1 MAASLQQVLER
12 AELNKLPKAVQFKLE
27 KFFSDHQAEIDA
39 LKSSHERYKAD
50 SEQQYFNLEK
60 KLSEIQEQFVTK
72 SREHEAFKEENSR
85 LQEELKNL
93 KGEELELKDGSAPSQ
108 PTTVTKAK
116 YELEAEVRELSRLL
130 EKKTQMVAHLS
141 DNVTQLSEKLT
152 ETSKMKTEL
161 QLKLDELQSSEIS
174 IQYREKRMEQEKE
187 LLQNQNT
194 WLNSELKSK
203 TEELL
208 SVSREKG
215 KDLLELK
222 CDLENKKEEVT
233 RLQEQVNTLRNT
245 NEDLQKQT
253 ETLMSK
259 LKEAK
264 DQYTAMEEKYSNEL
278 SANVKLTNLY
288 KVAAAD
294 TEAKNV
300 ELSRAVEEISTLL
313 KQSGE
318 ATKSAE
324 ARLLEAEEAKTKLE
338 EEMNEKVETLEK
350 AMESAT
356 AQLSDSKKRGAP
368 MMTEEELNILS
379 PTAAAVAK
387 IVKPG
392 MKLMELYN
400 AFVEAQDQLQ
410 LEKLENK
417 RMHKL
422 LDEIVLEV
430 ETKAP
435 ILRRQREEYES
446 MQKSTSSLCAKLE
459 QAMKEIRSL
468 QKETNEANKR
478 VSLLEKEKQW
488 CESQGADLSHQVR
501 VLLLEIEEARGKQVL
516 REEEISSSQ
525 PPENEGEVEDGSQ
538 HITFRNV
545 EELQLQNQSLLAE
558 LHQIKENTTNQ
569 LNEAA
574 ASRQAELEQALEEAQ
589 KELQQLRDQAK
600 QQKLLAESMGRQ
612 RDMYRVLLFQTSDI
626 SLPTPAPDA
635 DSSSAPT
642 IPRPLT
648 TSRSIPLRA
657 LASESAQAAQTK
669 AALKQLNEAF
679 STYKKEKAGNDKL
692 LNDQND
698 RLQARV
704 YELISQKAKL
714 SSQLE
719 FASKRNDMIQ
729 NNVNAYR
736 REIACLCERTQKMSS
751 NSQRLE
757 QIIHTMTQDLRAANE
772 KLVVAEVRNET
783 MSKERDLL
791 KMAETRLVQEKEAIL
806 SEQRGQNLLLANL
819 KTMQLSMER
828 VDAESSQRKS
838 SQVER
843 LEREL
848 VQVKRRLEQE
858 VEQRHAISRNQDT
871 QVVEVRRQLET
882 QTSLHQ
888 KTKELLRTAEQQ
900 VTLLRQQLSS
910 KENSTTGAR
919 TQGPEICP
927 ADMEDLRSLL
937 KQAEEERDELKE
949 RLQAATTSVEQYR
962 ALVLNLEESLSKE
975 KQVTEKAH
983 LSMETTSKEMQE
995 FNTELEKKL
1004 VEAEKDKQQIE
1015 EEKQRALQTLEQ
1027 QVTELKRSLTSM
1039 QTELQDALHRA
1050 AEAVT
1055 EEQKAKQ
1062 DRKLQAVLAA
1072 EAQNKYER
1080 ELMLHAADVEALREA
1095 KRQSQQNA
1103 HNCTQLDERA
1113 QKAAMELNQSRVV
1126 WEQQEKQLKEE
1137 LLKQAKRLE
1146 ELQTQNSLLHQ
1157 QMENLGTQMAA
1168 SVQEGVQSS
1177 LNMSFIEEDKSTK
1190 EILEIL
1196 RFVRRDKEIAQA
1208 QCEVAKVEA
1217 QRCKQRLEFQE
1228 KELKELQES
1237 INTERQK
1244 LQVTA
1249 KTMAQHDEMVKKLEG
1264 MNALIETNKILKEEK
1279 GRLEQNLQQT
1289 QAKVTKME
1297 ADITPLQKSN
1307 DELSEKSGMLQAE
1320 MKLMEEDLKKWKAR
1334 VQQLVSQQKDTD
1346 QEESKKLRS
1355 EREAHLKR
1363 IQHLTEEVGKMKS
1376 EAARTQTS
1384 YTTAQSQ
1391 VQSLQDSLSK
1401 ATAERDNIK
1410 KDLEAKVLDIQE
1422 KAKTIT
1428 QVKKIGRRYKTQY
1441 EELKEQHD
1449 KLVSEMATKQSQE
1462 LEVQLQS
1469 QIQSLN
1475 NSLSQAETKNTELQT
1490 QLENLQK
1497 AESERQAEVQNQQ
1510 EQMSRLRQELQE
1522 KAVGE
1527 EKLRQQVSEM
1537 TEKTKKAIMGAKQK
1551 INQLTS
1557 EREQIRKENDE
1568 LKQQREEQDVRMS
1581 ALKSQYEARLCRHER
1596 EMRELRGESR
1606 DEPQDQPGKASEQ
1619 QRTPDTR
1626 QISLKTTPPCDRGS
1640 TSTTEPPTANIKP
1653 TPVAGAPSKPS
1664 PIPTSKST
1672 PRASIRPMVTPASVA
1687 TPTAT
1692 VMPTTQVDTQEAL
1705 PSEAAVEHVSV
1716 LGSTS
1721 GSVRS
1726 SSPGLSQPILTQQQQ
1741 SQATAFVQPTQQ
1753 QTAQEHTATTVEAG
1767 VSTQME
1773 RPSTSSAVGPCSMGP
1788 KRVRE
1793 EEQDASSETTETQD
1807 DSSEHPIPKKIRITQ
1822 RIDTEENA
1830 GSEEIADTEVDA
1842 HTGNQEAPDTNQEA
1856 SETLVREG
1864 AEDCQTLSV
1873 PFAQTSESQS
1883 SPEPQAQDI
1892 IVLDTGSES
1901 NDEDEQEQ
1909 EYEEEQED
1917 EGDEDEEAEI
1927 PGDGEESNGA
1937 SGSGDTND
1945 AYEAEDTEGAE
1956 ATDPGTE
1963 NEESQGAT
1971 ASSQKPAD
1979 SDSNEAQS
1987 VGEGHSSTVETV
1999 SCVEALPSTTTLRLP
2014 PSPRRLAHS
2023 LPPRLY
2029 IQPPVPEL
2037 GPPPAQRQA
2046 SQNRRQSVG
2055 RAPQLTPGIPQQ
2067 HFFDE
2072 DDRMVPSTPTLMVQR
2087 HTDGFAE
2094 AIHSPQVAG
2103 VPRFRFGHE
2112 DMIAQASSSHSDLG
2126 QLASQGGLGMYE
2138 SPLFLAPH
2146 EDESGGRSVPTT
2158 PLQVAAPVSVF
2169 AESHSSDVP
2178 ESASQS
2184 VPMVTTSTAS
2194 APLPGEDSD
2203 DVFMVG
2209 ESEETSGDVS
2219 MESHSSEMESA
2230 PSSDQANLPSTSQE
2244 PTSSSTDPSSTTS
2257 QSQVR
2262 ISRMPF
2268 HTRTQRRIPRSVRGA
2283 FSRGNLH

>member
-50 SEQQYFNLEK
+50 SGSVRPCSELYCSLLAVHCNLCTFFTNCFLNHKSMNHYFWGGLC
-60 KLSEIQEQFVTK
+60 T
-72 SREHEAFKEENSR
+72 
-85 LQEELKNL
+85 
-93 KGEELELKDGSAPSQ
+93 
-108 PTTVTKAK
+108 
-116 YELEAEVRELSRLL
+116 
-130 EKKTQMVAHLS
+130 

-222 CDLENKKEEVT
+222 CDLENKKEEVF
-233 RLQEQVNTLRNT
+233 LLIGEQVNTLRNT

-574 ASRQAELEQALEEAQ
+574 ASRFAELEQALEEAQ

-626 SLPTPAPDA
+626 TPDA

-919 TQGPEICP
+919 TQGTGTHITGTLSRNHFQPLCS
-927 ADMEDLRSLL
+927 DLRSLL

-1027 QVTELKRSLTSM
+1027 QVVHLRSLTSM

-1557 EREQIRKENDE
+1557 KEQIRKENDE

-1773 RPSTSSAVGPCSMGP
+1773 RPSTSSAGAVYMF
-1788 KRVRE
+1788 
-1793 EEQDASSETTETQD
+1793 A
-1807 DSSEHPIPKKIRITQ
+1807 
-1822 RIDTEENA
+1822 
-1830 GSEEIADTEVDA
+1830 
-1842 HTGNQEAPDTNQEA
+1842 
-1856 SETLVREG
+1856 G

-1945 AYEAEDTEGAE
+1945 AYEAEDTEVYFLA
-1956 ATDPGTE
+1956 
-1963 NEESQGAT
+1963 N
-1971 ASSQKPAD
+1971 
-1979 SDSNEAQS
+1979 
-1987 VGEGHSSTVETV
+1987 
-1999 SCVEALPSTTTLRLP
+1999 LLRLQ
-2014 PSPRRLAHS
+2014 LCTN
-2023 LPPRLY
+2023 LCY
-2029 IQPPVPEL
+2029 VFIC
-2037 GPPPAQRQA
+2037 RQA

-2209 ESEETSGDVS
+2209 ESEE
-2219 MESHSSEMESA
+2219 
-2230 PSSDQANLPSTSQE
+2230 
-2244 PTSSSTDPSSTTS
+2244 
-2257 QSQVR
+2257 
-2262 ISRMPF
+2262 
-2268 HTRTQRRIPRSVRGA
+2268 
-2283 FSRGNLH
+2283 

>member
-85 LQEELKNL
+85 LRKNPQL
-93 KGEELELKDGSAPSQ
+93 VLIL
-108 PTTVTKAK
+108 T
-116 YELEAEVRELSRLL
+116 L
-130 EKKTQMVAHLS
+130 
-141 DNVTQLSEKLT
+141 LSEKLT

-626 SLPTPAPDA
+626 SLPTPGY
-635 DSSSAPT
+635 SSAPT

-669 AALKQLNEAF
+669 LNEAF

-910 KENSTTGAR
+910 KENSTTGKPFSALM
-919 TQGPEICP
+919 QCPEICP

-1557 EREQIRKENDE
+1557 KEQIRKENDE

-1822 RIDTEENA
+1822 RIDTEVSLLQQLSTLKS
-1830 GSEEIADTEVDA
+1830 GIICVF
-1842 HTGNQEAPDTNQEA
+1842 TG
-1856 SETLVREG
+1856 
-1864 AEDCQTLSV
+1864 CQ
-1873 PFAQTSESQS
+1873 
-1883 SPEPQAQDI
+1883 
-1892 IVLDTGSES
+1892 
-1901 NDEDEQEQ
+1901 
-1909 EYEEEQED
+1909 
-1917 EGDEDEEAEI
+1917 
-1927 PGDGEESNGA
+1927 
-1937 SGSGDTND
+1937 
-1945 AYEAEDTEGAE
+1945 GAE

-1979 SDSNEAQS
+1979 SDSNGDVFLTLS
-1987 VGEGHSSTVETV
+1987 LSLSVETV

-2244 PTSSSTDPSSTTS
+2244 PTSSSTGLSLSLS
-2257 QSQVR
+2257 LSLSLYLC
-2262 ISRMPF
+2262 IF
-2268 HTRTQRRIPRSVRGA
+2268 LSVLLLTWLSA
-2283 FSRGNLH
+2283 PY

>member
-1 MAASLQQVLER
+1 YRDMAASAAASSELPADLVTMAASLQQVLER

-50 SEQQYFNLEK
+50 SGEPWFIPLNHKSMNHYFWGGLC
-60 KLSEIQEQFVTK
+60 T
-72 SREHEAFKEENSR
+72 
-85 LQEELKNL
+85 
-93 KGEELELKDGSAPSQ
+93 
-108 PTTVTKAK
+108 
-116 YELEAEVRELSRLL
+116 
-130 EKKTQMVAHLS
+130 

-574 ASRQAELEQALEEAQ
+574 ASRFAELEQALEEAQ

-612 RDMYRVLLFQTSDI
+612 RDMYRVLLFQT
-626 SLPTPAPDA
+626 TPDA

-819 KTMQLSMER
+819 KTMQVHMER

-919 TQGPEICP
+919 TQGTGPEICP

-1449 KLVSEMATKQSQE
+1449 KMLRSLVSEMATKQSQE

-1497 AESERQAEVQNQQ
+1497 VCSERQAEVQNQQ

-1557 EREQIRKENDE
+1557 KEQIRKENDE

-1606 DEPQDQPGKASEQ
+1606 DEPQDQPGK
-1619 QRTPDTR
+1619 RTPDTR

-1773 RPSTSSAVGPCSMGP
+1773 RPSTSSAVTVKALTLKCQHLFHLNISFHVINFPM
-1788 KRVRE
+1788 R
-1793 EEQDASSETTETQD
+1793 
-1807 DSSEHPIPKKIRITQ
+1807 IRLYF
-1822 RIDTEENA
+1822 
-1830 GSEEIADTEVDA
+1830 S
-1842 HTGNQEAPDTNQEA
+1842 HFP
-1856 SETLVREG
+1856 SL
-1864 AEDCQTLSV
+1864 L
-1873 PFAQTSESQS
+1873 F
-1883 SPEPQAQDI
+1883 
-1892 IVLDTGSES
+1892 
-1901 NDEDEQEQ
+1901 Q

-1945 AYEAEDTEGAE
+1945 AYEAEDTEVYFLA
-1956 ATDPGTE
+1956 
-1963 NEESQGAT
+1963 N
-1971 ASSQKPAD
+1971 
-1979 SDSNEAQS
+1979 
-1987 VGEGHSSTVETV
+1987 
-1999 SCVEALPSTTTLRLP
+1999 LLRLQ
-2014 PSPRRLAHS
+2014 LCTN
-2023 LPPRLY
+2023 LCY
-2029 IQPPVPEL
+2029 
-2037 GPPPAQRQA
+2037 RQA

-2209 ESEETSGDVS
+2209 ESEDGDVS

-2244 PTSSSTDPSSTTS
+2244 PTSSSTGLSLSLS
-2257 QSQVR
+2257 LSLSLYLC
-2262 ISRMPF
+2262 IF
-2268 HTRTQRRIPRSVRGA
+2268 LSVLLLTWLSA
-2283 FSRGNLH
+2283 PY

>member
-50 SEQQYFNLEK
+50 SGEPWFIPRSVRPCSELYCSLLAVHCNLCTFFTNCFC
-60 KLSEIQEQFVTK
+60 LP
-72 SREHEAFKEENSR
+72 HETLND
-85 LQEELKNL
+85 L
-93 KGEELELKDGSAPSQ
+93 
-108 PTTVTKAK
+108 TTVTKAK

-356 AQLSDSKKRGAP
+356 NSYYLCSLFSGAP

-574 ASRQAELEQALEEAQ
+574 ASRFAELEQALEEAQ

-626 SLPTPAPDA
+626 SLPTPGY
-635 DSSSAPT
+635 SAPT

-819 KTMQLSMER
+819 KTMQVHMER

-900 VTLLRQQLSS
+900 VTLFRFEMLLVHSFTSYSFSLS
-910 KENSTTGAR
+910 T
-919 TQGPEICP
+919 GPEICP

-1449 KLVSEMATKQSQE
+1449 KMATKQSQE

-1497 AESERQAEVQNQQ
+1497 VCVLESERQAEVQNQQ

-1557 EREQIRKENDE
+1557 KEQIRKENDE

-1606 DEPQDQPGKASEQ
+1606 DEPQDQPGK
-1619 QRTPDTR
+1619 RTPDTR

-1773 RPSTSSAVGPCSMGP
+1773 RPSTSSAVTVKALTLKCQHLFHLNISFHVINFPM
-1788 KRVRE
+1788 R
-1793 EEQDASSETTETQD
+1793 
-1807 DSSEHPIPKKIRITQ
+1807 IRLYF
-1822 RIDTEENA
+1822 
-1830 GSEEIADTEVDA
+1830 S
-1842 HTGNQEAPDTNQEA
+1842 HFP
-1856 SETLVREG
+1856 SL
-1864 AEDCQTLSV
+1864 L
-1873 PFAQTSESQS
+1873 F
-1883 SPEPQAQDI
+1883 
-1892 IVLDTGSES
+1892 
-1901 NDEDEQEQ
+1901 Q

-1945 AYEAEDTEGAE
+1945 AYEAEDTEVYFLA
-1956 ATDPGTE
+1956 
-1963 NEESQGAT
+1963 N
-1971 ASSQKPAD
+1971 
-1979 SDSNEAQS
+1979 
-1987 VGEGHSSTVETV
+1987 
-1999 SCVEALPSTTTLRLP
+1999 LLRLQ
-2014 PSPRRLAHS
+2014 LCTN
-2023 LPPRLY
+2023 LCY
-2029 IQPPVPEL
+2029 VFIC
-2037 GPPPAQRQA
+2037 RQA

-2209 ESEETSGDVS
+2209 ESED
-2219 MESHSSEMESA
+2219 HSSEMESA

-2244 PTSSSTDPSSTTS
+2244 PTSSSTGLSLSLS
-2257 QSQVR
+2257 LSLSLYLC
-2262 ISRMPF
+2262 IF
-2268 HTRTQRRIPRSVRGA
+2268 LSVLLLTWLSA
-2283 FSRGNLH
+2283 PY

>member
-50 SEQQYFNLEK
+50 SGEPWFIPLNHKSMNHYFWGGLC
-60 KLSEIQEQFVTK
+60 T
-72 SREHEAFKEENSR
+72 
-85 LQEELKNL
+85 
-93 KGEELELKDGSAPSQ
+93 
-108 PTTVTKAK
+108 
-116 YELEAEVRELSRLL
+116 
-130 EKKTQMVAHLS
+130 

-459 QAMKEIRSL
+459 QAMKVRL

-569 LNEAA
+569 LNE
-574 ASRQAELEQALEEAQ
+574 LEQALEEAQ

-612 RDMYRVLLFQTSDI
+612 RDMYRVLLFQTNHCGY
-626 SLPTPAPDA
+626 LCFPAPDA

-819 KTMQLSMER
+819 KTMQVHMER

-900 VTLLRQQLSS
+900 VTLLRQQFRFEMLLVHSFTSYSFSLS
-910 KENSTTGAR
+910 T
-919 TQGPEICP
+919 GPEICP

-1027 QVTELKRSLTSM
+1027 QVVHL
-1039 QTELQDALHRA
+1039 
-1050 AEAVT
+1050 
-1055 EEQKAKQ
+1055 
-1062 DRKLQAVLAA
+1062 AVLAA

-1449 KLVSEMATKQSQE
+1449 KMLRSA
-1462 LEVQLQS
+1462 VQLEF

-1497 AESERQAEVQNQQ
+1497 VCSERQAEVQNQQ

-1557 EREQIRKENDE
+1557 KEQIRKENDE

-1773 RPSTSSAVGPCSMGP
+1773 RPSTSSAVTVKALTLKCQHLFHLNISFHVINFPM
-1788 KRVRE
+1788 R
-1793 EEQDASSETTETQD
+1793 
-1807 DSSEHPIPKKIRITQ
+1807 IRLYF
-1822 RIDTEENA
+1822 
-1830 GSEEIADTEVDA
+1830 S
-1842 HTGNQEAPDTNQEA
+1842 HFP
-1856 SETLVREG
+1856 SL
-1864 AEDCQTLSV
+1864 L
-1873 PFAQTSESQS
+1873 F
-1883 SPEPQAQDI
+1883 
-1892 IVLDTGSES
+1892 
-1901 NDEDEQEQ
+1901 Q

-1945 AYEAEDTEGAE
+1945 AYEAEDTEVYFLA
-1956 ATDPGTE
+1956 
-1963 NEESQGAT
+1963 N
-1971 ASSQKPAD
+1971 
-1979 SDSNEAQS
+1979 
-1987 VGEGHSSTVETV
+1987 
-1999 SCVEALPSTTTLRLP
+1999 LLRLQ
-2014 PSPRRLAHS
+2014 LCTN
-2023 LPPRLY
+2023 L
-2029 IQPPVPEL
+2029 
-2037 GPPPAQRQA
+2037 QA

-2209 ESEETSGDVS
+2209 ESEDGDVS

-2244 PTSSSTDPSSTTS
+2244 PTSSSTGLSLSLS
-2257 QSQVR
+2257 LSLSLYLC
-2262 ISRMPF
+2262 IF
-2268 HTRTQRRIPRSVRGA
+2268 LSVLLLTWLSA
-2283 FSRGNLH
+2283 PY

>member
-50 SEQQYFNLEK
+50 SGEPWFIPLNHKSMNHYFWGGLC
-60 KLSEIQEQFVTK
+60 T
-72 SREHEAFKEENSR
+72 
-85 LQEELKNL
+85 
-93 KGEELELKDGSAPSQ
+93 
-108 PTTVTKAK
+108 
-116 YELEAEVRELSRLL
+116 
-130 EKKTQMVAHLS
+130 

-574 ASRQAELEQALEEAQ
+574 ASRFAELEQALEEAQ

-612 RDMYRVLLFQTSDI
+612 RDMYRVLLFQT
-626 SLPTPAPDA
+626 TPDA

-819 KTMQLSMER
+819 KTMQVHMER

-900 VTLLRQQLSS
+900 VTLFEMLLVHSFTSYSFSLS
-910 KENSTTGAR
+910 T
-919 TQGPEICP
+919 GPEICP

-1449 KLVSEMATKQSQE
+1449 KMLRSMATKQSQE

-1497 AESERQAEVQNQQ
+1497 VCSERQAEVQNQQ

-1557 EREQIRKENDE
+1557 KEQIRKENDE

-1606 DEPQDQPGKASEQ
+1606 DEPQDQPGK
-1619 QRTPDTR
+1619 RTPDTR

-1773 RPSTSSAVGPCSMGP
+1773 RPSTSSAGNIYFFLHLIVFLLSVGPCSMGP

-1822 RIDTEENA
+1822 RIDTE
-1830 GSEEIADTEVDA
+1830 
-1842 HTGNQEAPDTNQEA
+1842 EA

-1945 AYEAEDTEGAE
+1945 AYEAEDTEVYFLA
-1956 ATDPGTE
+1956 
-1963 NEESQGAT
+1963 N
-1971 ASSQKPAD
+1971 
-1979 SDSNEAQS
+1979 
-1987 VGEGHSSTVETV
+1987 
-1999 SCVEALPSTTTLRLP
+1999 LLRLQ
-2014 PSPRRLAHS
+2014 LCTN
-2023 LPPRLY
+2023 L
-2029 IQPPVPEL
+2029 
-2037 GPPPAQRQA
+2037 QA

-2209 ESEETSGDVS
+2209 ESEDGDVS

-2244 PTSSSTDPSSTTS
+2244 PTSSSTGLSLSLS
-2257 QSQVR
+2257 LSLSLYLC
-2262 ISRMPF
+2262 IF
-2268 HTRTQRRIPRSVRGA
+2268 LSVLLLTWLSA
-2283 FSRGNLH
+2283 PY

>member
-39 LKSSHERYKAD
+39 LKSSHERYK
-50 SEQQYFNLEK
+50 
-60 KLSEIQEQFVTK
+60 
-72 SREHEAFKEENSR
+72 
-85 LQEELKNL
+85 
-93 KGEELELKDGSAPSQ
+93 
-108 PTTVTKAK
+108 TTVTKAK

-574 ASRQAELEQALEEAQ
+574 ASRFAELEQALEEAQ

-612 RDMYRVLLFQTSDI
+612 RDMYRVLLFQT
-626 SLPTPAPDA
+626 TPDA

-819 KTMQLSMER
+819 KTMQVHMER

-888 KTKELLRTAEQQ
+888 KTKELLRTAEQFEM
-900 VTLLRQQLSS
+900 LLVHSFTSYSFSLS
-910 KENSTTGAR
+910 T
-919 TQGPEICP
+919 GPEICP

-1449 KLVSEMATKQSQE
+1449 KMLRSA
-1462 LEVQLQS
+1462 VQLELHLRMTS

-1497 AESERQAEVQNQQ
+1497 VCSERQAEVQNQQ

-1557 EREQIRKENDE
+1557 KEQIRKENDE

-1606 DEPQDQPGKASEQ
+1606 DEPQDQPGK
-1619 QRTPDTR
+1619 RTPDTR

-1773 RPSTSSAVGPCSMGP
+1773 RPSTSSAGAVYMFA
-1788 KRVRE
+1788 V
-1793 EEQDASSETTETQD
+1793 TE
-1807 DSSEHPIPKKIRITQ
+1807 
-1822 RIDTEENA
+1822 
-1830 GSEEIADTEVDA
+1830 G
-1842 HTGNQEAPDTNQEA
+1842 
-1856 SETLVREG
+1856 ETLVREG

-1945 AYEAEDTEGAE
+1945 AYEAEDTEVYFLA
-1956 ATDPGTE
+1956 
-1963 NEESQGAT
+1963 N
-1971 ASSQKPAD
+1971 
-1979 SDSNEAQS
+1979 
-1987 VGEGHSSTVETV
+1987 
-1999 SCVEALPSTTTLRLP
+1999 LLRLQ
-2014 PSPRRLAHS
+2014 LCTN
-2023 LPPRLY
+2023 LCY
-2029 IQPPVPEL
+2029 VFIC
-2037 GPPPAQRQA
+2037 RQA

-2209 ESEETSGDVS
+2209 ESEDGDVS

-2244 PTSSSTDPSSTTS
+2244 PTSSSTGLSLSLS
-2257 QSQVR
+2257 LSLSLYLC
-2262 ISRMPF
+2262 IF
-2268 HTRTQRRIPRSVRGA
+2268 LSVLLLTWLSA
-2283 FSRGNLH
+2283 PY

>member
-85 LQEELKNL
+85 LRKNPQL
-93 KGEELELKDGSAPSQ
+93 VLIL
-108 PTTVTKAK
+108 T
-116 YELEAEVRELSRLL
+116 L
-130 EKKTQMVAHLS
+130 
-141 DNVTQLSEKLT
+141 LSEKLT

-318 ATKSAE
+318 GTILVS
-324 ARLLEAEEAKTKLE
+324 LCSAKTKLE

-459 QAMKEIRSL
+459 QAMKVRL

-919 TQGPEICP
+919 TQGTGTHITGTLSRNHFQPLCSVCP
-927 ADMEDLRSLL
+927 LEDLRSLL

-975 KQVTEKAH
+975 KQVRSGLKH
-983 LSMETTSKEMQE
+983 MQE

-1497 AESERQAEVQNQQ
+1497 VCSERQAEVQNQQ

-1557 EREQIRKENDE
+1557 KEQIRKENDE

-1606 DEPQDQPGKASEQ
+1606 DEPQDQPGKVGK
-1619 QRTPDTR
+1619 RTPDTR
-1626 QISLKTTPPCDRGS
+1626 QISLKTTPPCDRGSHCMKWFLLFIYS

-1773 RPSTSSAVGPCSMGP
+1773 RPSTSSAGAVYMFA
-1788 KRVRE
+1788 V
-1793 EEQDASSETTETQD
+1793 TE
-1807 DSSEHPIPKKIRITQ
+1807 
-1822 RIDTEENA
+1822 
-1830 GSEEIADTEVDA
+1830 
-1842 HTGNQEAPDTNQEA
+1842 GNGDVF
-1856 SETLVREG
+1856 L
-1864 AEDCQTLSV
+1864 TLSL
-1873 PFAQTSESQS
+1873 S
-1883 SPEPQAQDI
+1883 
-1892 IVLDTGSES
+1892 L
-1901 NDEDEQEQ
+1901 
-1909 EYEEEQED
+1909 
-1917 EGDEDEEAEI
+1917 
-1927 PGDGEESNGA
+1927 
-1937 SGSGDTND
+1937 SGLP
-1945 AYEAEDTEGAE
+1945 
-1956 ATDPGTE
+1956 ATFHGL
-1963 NEESQGAT
+1963 
-1971 ASSQKPAD
+1971 
-1979 SDSNEAQS
+1979 
-1987 VGEGHSSTVETV
+1987 ETV

-2209 ESEETSGDVS
+2209 ESEDGDVS

-2244 PTSSSTDPSSTTS
+2244 PTSSSTGLSLSLS
-2257 QSQVR
+2257 LSLSLYLC
-2262 ISRMPF
+2262 IF
-2268 HTRTQRRIPRSVRGA
+2268 LSVLLLTWLSA
-2283 FSRGNLH
+2283 PY